1 VYTQC
6 PQCLTYF
13 QVTPEHLKVAQGNV
27 RCGQCRNVFSALGN
41 LTELPPEAI
50 NQSAAKPKPQSFANN
65 MSDTISDF
73 ERDLADEQDA
83 VANPPK
89 STSGLSAA
97 IEKINQLNKRSTNLN
112 RNAPPPAKPPAA
124 KPAARPAA
132 AAAKEMPKPA
142 ASSAPYAKP
151 AAPQPTPRAPARPA
165 VAAKPVVTAAPRTAP
180 MPAAAS
186 ASAATNVNANAN
198 AALAKKRAPNPNPP
212 AAPKPR
218 PRTSSLSVDVDAA
231 LSAIDNLDI
240 TSDRQPRRIMEEITI
255 SSPPDA
261 AAVSQERRVKSL
273 ERPQPSSPNLPAV
286 TRPSSAI
293 PKALLEDFQR
303 AKAAAILAK
312 HAAKG
317 NIWVI
322 GSVFMMIVFL
332 SQTIYFKYDDLARIS
347 SLRPWMMR
355 FCNVAHCELSL
366 PFEIKKLELLGQD
379 IRSHPKIRKALL
391 VTVTLMN
398 RAKYPQAYPGLEI
411 KFMDMNSQM
420 VAMRRFMPHDYL
432 ATDVNVDAGI
442 PANTPIEVELQLID
456 PGSKAINFEFDM
468 FRAS

>member
-1 VYTQC
+1 
-6 PQCLTYF
+6 LTYF

-50 NQSAAKPKPQSFANN
+50 SQSANKSSTQTFADN
-65 MSDTISDF
+65 MSATISDF
-73 ERDLADEQDA
+73 ERDLADEKDA

-89 STSGLSAA
+89 SGGLSAA
-97 IEKINQLNKRSTNLN
+97 IDKINQLNKRSNTVT
-112 RNAPPPAKPPAA
+112 RKTSPPPAA
-124 KPAARPAA
+124 KPAIRPAPA
-132 AAAKEMPKPA
+132 APPSAPPPRELPKPA
-142 ASSAPYAKP
+142 TSSAPYAKP
-151 AAPQPTPRAPARPA
+151 VAKPAAPPPIKESPKTPMRP
-165 VAAKPVVTAAPRTAP
+165 R
-180 MPAAAS
+180 AAS
-186 ASAATNVNANAN
+186 AGMPSAAMPQNSAAINNTALNTAPNNASV
-198 AALAKKRAPNPNPP
+198 AKKRAPVAP
-212 AAPKPR
+212 AAKA
-218 PRTSSLSVDVDAA
+218 RTRNTSVSLDVDAA
-231 LSAIDNLDI
+231 LSAIDSLDI
-240 TSDRQPRRIMEEITI
+240 TSERPPQRRVIEEITLGAT
-255 SSPPDA
+255 PEPA
-261 AAVSQERRVKSL
+261 AAANNRVKAL
-273 ERPQPSSPNLPAV
+273 ARPQPTTTNLPAV
-286 TRPSSAI
+286 TRPTSSI

-303 AKAAAILAK
+303 AKAAAIMAK
-312 HAAKG
+312 QSAKG

-322 GSVFMMIVFL
+322 GSVVMMFVFL
-332 SQTIYFKYDDLARIS
+332 TQTIYFKYNDLARIS
-347 SLRPWMMR
+347 SLRPWMER
-355 FCNVAHCELSL
+355 FCHVANCEVSL

-420 VAMRRFMPHDYL
+420 VAMRRFLPRDYL
-432 ATDVNVDAGI
+432 AADVNIDAGI